1 MVGGRVR
8 IFAGEIVFALVLA
21 NSKSANGRPMVELS
35 PQHQQFVDAQ
45 VSAGLFQKPA
55 EVVGAALDLL
65 RQRQG
70 EYDQLRIAIEQVE
83 RGEYQPFDPDDVKR
97 RGRERQAPRQ

>member
-1 MVGGRVR
+1 
-8 IFAGEIVFALVLA
+8 
-21 NSKSANGRPMVELS
+21 MVELS

-65 RQRQG
+65 QQRQG
-70 EYDQLRIAIEQVE
+70 EYEQLRTAIEQLE
-83 RGEYQPFDPDDVKR
+83 RGELQPFDAEDVKR
-97 RGRERQAPRQ
+97 RGRERQASQQ